1 MEFDS
6 RSVRGRKC
14 VCGRVDSE
22 SFRELTESRGT
33 NEDKR
38 YIMHITDI
46 MRGDSPTFSFEFFPP
61 KTPEAAELL
70 YQTIRDL
77 ESYMPHFVSVT
88 YGAGGST
95 RDLTHDLV
103 ERIQHTTKL
112 DPIPH
117 LTCICHNEEEVET
130 ILLRYARSAIGNILA
145 LGGDRPRD
153 IPYDKSRDSFQHAV
167 DLVKFIRRF
176 NESGAHPDRRGFGI
190 GVAGFPEGH
199 PATPNRLVE
208 MDHLKAKV
216 DAGADYMVTQLFFDN
231 RDFFDFRERCAL
243 AGIHVPIIAGIMPIT
258 SMSGFKRIAELA
270 GGARFPAKLLRALQR
285 CENDPERVRRVGV
298 HFALEQCHDLLDN
311 NVAGI
316 HFYTLNRSDATRMIF
331 DSLGIPRRGAHRPLR
346 FSRATRFASGSQIE
360 RPQARECREASCILA
375 IEGLSITGP
384 PQIWWNLRGN
394 ARRIWGCPKSA
405 VRFTGSSQPY

>member
-1 MEFDS
+1 MVEKLL
-6 RSVRGRKC
+6 GQ
-14 VCGRVDSE
+14 
-22 SFRELTESRGT
+22 LTESRGA
-33 NEDKR
+33 NEDKFQ
-38 YIMHITDI
+38 MHITDI
-46 MRGDSPTFSFEFFPP
+46 IRGDFPTFSFEFFPP
-61 KTPEAAELL
+61 KTPAAAEVL

-95 RDLTHDLV
+95 RDLTHELV

-117 LTCICHNEEEVET
+117 LTCICHNEDEVEA

-153 IPYDKSRDSFQHAV
+153 VPYDKSRDSFQHAV

-208 MDHLKAKV
+208 MDQFKAKV
-216 DAGADYMVTQLFFDN
+216 DAGADYIVTQLFFDN

-243 AGIHVPIIAGIMPIT
+243 AGIHIPIIAGIMPVT

-270 GGARFPAKLLRALQR
+270 GGARFPARLLRALQR
-285 CENDPERVRRVGV
+285 CENDPEGVRRVGV

-316 HFYTLNRSDATRMIF
+316 HFYTLNRSDATRVIF
-331 DSLGIPRRGAHRPLR
+331 DSLGIQRRRSAQAP
-346 FSRATRFASGSQIE
+346 TVQSGDE
-360 RPQARECREASCILA
+360 
-375 IEGLSITGP
+375 
-384 PQIWWNLRGN
+384 
-394 ARRIWGCPKSA
+394 
-405 VRFTGSSQPY
+405 VRKRVAN